1 MEPQWVHITNNWIDD
16 DIVNERKKCIGVHKQ
31 FRIDKISVKL
41 KQTMKENNKY
51 YKKFF
56 KIKKM

>member
-16 DIVNERKKCIGVHKQ
+16 DIVNERIDVHKQ
-31 FRIDKISVKL
+31 FRIDNISVKL

-51 YKKFF
+51 
-56 KIKKM
+56 